1 MLFANI
7 TDTLPLNA
15 KRRPDHPALILG
27 ARVVTH
33 GELAPL
39 VLRSAAHLVALG
51 VRERDL
57 VGVALRD
64 SIEHVVAMLAIARLG
79 AAILPIDWRWG
90 ENEKQR
96 LVDFFEPRLVLV
108 EPGAPA
114 LPPFATVAVDEA
126 WHAAVVRQAAAQA
139 PACRDPEAPL
149 LLSLSSGTTGR
160 PKGPML
166 THRLL
171 QNRFVQHW
179 AALSFHEQDRH
190 LVSTPLYFGG
200 GRVFA
205 LSHVYVGATTVLLP
219 LPYQPEEL
227 IDAVRRHRITTMF
240 IVPTMLRRLMEMP
253 ARDTPL
259 LAGPRYVISG
269 GAALR
274 PAERLEALRKVSPNI
289 INYYSSSEGGGVSIL
304 PPEHEGEAANSV
316 GRPMFMTEVEVVD
329 DSDAPLGAGATG
341 HVRYRGPG
349 VPSGLYRDEAQSAA
363 MFRHGWFYPGDLGL
377 IDAHGFLHLTG
388 RAKDMIIRGGVNIY
402 PQDVERVLAA
412 VPGVHDVAV
421 VGWPSRAF
429 GEELAAFVVR
439 HGDVTEATLI
449 GRCKAELAPYKVPR
463 AIFFI
468 DALPKNSSGK
478 VLKAALVEQL
488 PPLDVPAR

>member
-7 TDTLPLNA
+7 TETLPLNA
-15 KRRPDHPALILG
+15 KRRPDHPALVLG
-27 ARVVTH
+27 ERALTY

-39 VLRSAAHLVALG
+39 VARTAAHLAGLG
-51 VRERDL
+51 ARRDDL
-57 VGVALRD
+57 VGVALKD

-79 AAILPIDWRWG
+79 AAILPIDWRWAQQ
-90 ENEKQR
+90 EKQR
-96 LVDFFEPRLVLV
+96 LVDFFAPRLVLT
-108 EPGAPA
+108 EPDAQA
-114 LPPFATVAVDEA
+114 LPPFARAAVDAA
-126 WHAAVVRQAAAQA
+126 WHAAVARQDAATA
-139 PACRDPEAPL
+139 PRCSDPDAPL

-171 QNRFVQHW
+171 QNRFLQHW
-179 AALSFHEQDRH
+179 AVLSFHEQDRH

-205 LSHVYVGATTVLLP
+205 LSHVFVGATTVLLP

-227 IDAVRRHRITTMF
+227 IATVRRDRITTMF

-253 ARDTPL
+253 DADAPL

-274 PAERLEALRKVSPNI
+274 PAERLEALRKVSPNLV
-289 INYYSSSEGGGVSIL
+289 NYYSSSEGGAVSL
-304 PPEHEGEAANSV
+304 LLPEHGGEAANSV
-316 GRPMFMTEVEVVD
+316 GRPVFMTEVEVVD
-329 DSDAPLGAGATG
+329 DDDGPLAPGATG

-349 VPSGLYRDEAQSAA
+349 VPSALYRDAEQSAA

-377 IDAHGFLHLTG
+377 IDAQGFLHLTG

-402 PQDVERVLAA
+402 PQDIERVLAA
-412 VPGVHDVAV
+412 APGVHDVAV

-439 HGDVTEATLI
+439 RGDVAETALLA
-449 GRCKAELAPYKVPR
+449 RCKAELASYKVPR
-463 AIFFI
+463 GIFFV

-478 VLKAALVEQL
+478 VLKASLVEKL
-488 PPLDVPAR
+488 PPL